1 MEHPFIFPIHSL
13 RPSIDLKFEP
23 SPVPLRVMADKSQL
37 EQVLLNICFNARDAI
52 SGRGRIE
59 VSLAITPPRAEEATD
74 TKADPV
80 AAPKVC
86 ICIRDTGSGIAT
98 EVLPHIFEPFFTTKA
113 EGSGTGLGLAN
124 CHSIVKQ
131 HKGDITA
138 ASTPGQGSEFQVCLP
153 LIEADSPAAAPPVEA
168 RRPASTAKGRNERS
182 VKPAPTPAEDQAGD
196 AGGGCILVVDDD
208 AEILRLT
215 AALLRNAGYD
225 TLIASDGEAALQQLA
240 RHHEQI
246 SLVLMDVLMPVLGG
260 IETAERIQSDYPG
273 LPILLMSG
281 YAPEG
286 SLGAGL
292 RLLRKPFTRE
302 TLLQAVRQMRG
313 IPVEP

>member
-1 MEHPFIFPIHSL
+1 M
-13 RPSIDLKFEP
+13 
-23 SPVPLRVMADKSQL
+23 
-37 EQVLLNICFNARDAI
+37 
-52 SGRGRIE
+52 
-59 VSLAITPPRAEEATD
+59 
-74 TKADPV
+74 
-80 AAPKVC
+80 
-86 ICIRDTGSGIAT
+86 
-98 EVLPHIFEPFFTTKA
+98 
-113 EGSGTGLGLAN
+113 
-124 CHSIVKQ
+124 
-131 HKGDITA
+131 
-138 ASTPGQGSEFQVCLP
+138 
-153 LIEADSPAAAPPVEA
+153 
-168 RRPASTAKGRNERS
+168 
-182 VKPAPTPAEDQAGD
+182 
-196 AGGGCILVVDDD
+196 DDD

-292 RLLRKPFTRE
+292 RLLRKFFTRE